1 MLKHIKIGIIGL
13 GYVGLPLAIEFSK
26 KFKTYGFD
34 KSKERIN
41 QLKRKIDKNNLLN
54 KSELNIL
61 KKINFESN
69 YKMLG
74 KLNIIIVCLP
84 TPVKRNKKPDL
95 KLLKSASKIIGK
107 NIKKNTTIVFESTVY
122 PGVTEEICIPIIE
135 KSSKL
140 IWKKD
145 FFVGY
150 SPERIS
156 PGKNYKKLSN
166 IKKII
171 SGDTIKTE
179 KILKKVYSKII
190 KAGLFVAKDIK
201 TAEAAKIL
209 ENTQRDVNIALMNE
223 VSMIFDK
230 LNINTRDVIKAA
242 STKWNFGL
250 YYPGLVGGHCIG
262 VDPYY
267 LSHKSK
273 LVGSKSDLILTS
285 RKINENMS
293 SYIYNKIRN
302 KKIKS
307 ILILGITY
315 KEDCN
320 DLRNSKILDLIK
332 ILKQNK
338 YNLTLNDDIADPI
351 DFKNVTGLKLKKFD
365 KIKNKFDLVI
375 LSQPHNYF
383 HKNFKKI
390 LKFVKKK
397 GYFFDLKSHIPKN
410 KKNNLFW
417 EL

>member
-1 MLKHIKIGIIGL
+1 
-13 GYVGLPLAIEFSK
+13 
-26 KFKTYGFD
+26 
-34 KSKERIN
+34 
-41 QLKRKIDKNNLLN
+41 
-54 KSELNIL
+54 
-61 KKINFESN
+61 
-69 YKMLG
+69 
-74 KLNIIIVCLP
+74 
-84 TPVKRNKKPDL
+84 
-95 KLLKSASKIIGK
+95 
-107 NIKKNTTIVFESTVY
+107 
-122 PGVTEEICIPIIE
+122 
-135 KSSKL
+135 
-140 IWKKD
+140 
-145 FFVGY
+145 
-150 SPERIS
+150 
-156 PGKNYKKLSN
+156 
-166 IKKII
+166 
-171 SGDTIKTE
+171 
-179 KILKKVYSKII
+179 
-190 KAGLFVAKDIK
+190 
-201 TAEAAKIL
+201 
-209 ENTQRDVNIALMNE
+209 MNE

-351 DFKNVTGLKLKKFD
+351 DFKKCNRSEIE
-365 KIKNKFDLVI
+365 KI
-375 LSQPHNYF
+375 
-383 HKNFKKI
+383 
-390 LKFVKKK
+390 
-397 GYFFDLKSHIPKN
+397 
-410 KKNNLFW
+410 
-417 EL
+417 

>member
-1 MLKHIKIGIIGL
+1 MSNNIKICIIGL
-13 GYVGLPLAIEFSK
+13 GYVGLPLALEFSK

-34 KSKERIN
+34 KSIERIN
-41 QLKRKIDKNNLLN
+41 QLKKRIDKNNLLD
-54 KSELNIL
+54 KSEIKNL
-61 KKINFESN
+61 KKISFEDDL
-69 YKMLG
+69 KI
-74 KLNIIIVCLP
+74 LNTIDIIIVCLP

-95 KLLKSASKIIGK
+95 KLLISASKKIGTY
-107 NIKKNTTIVFESTVY
+107 IKKNTTVIFESTVY
-122 PGVTEEICIPIIE
+122 PGVTEEICVPIIE
-135 KSSKL
+135 KSSGL
-140 IWKKD
+140 TWKKD
-145 FFVGY
+145 FYVGY

-156 PGKNYKKLSN
+156 PGRNYKKLSN

-171 SGDTIKTE
+171 SGDTVRTVKILE
-179 KILKKVYSKII
+179 KIYSKII
-190 KAGLFVAKDIK
+190 KAGLFVAKNIK
-201 TAEAAKIL
+201 VAEAAKIL

-267 LSHKSK
+267 LSHKSH
-273 LVGSKSDLILTS
+273 LIGEKSDLILTS
-285 RKINENMS
+285 RKINEQMTS
-293 SYIYNKIRN
+293 HIFNKIKM

-307 ILILGITY
+307 ILILGVTY

-332 ILKQNK
+332 ILIKEK
-338 YNLTLNDDIADPI
+338 YKIQISDDIADPKE
-351 DFKNVTGLKLKKFD
+351 FKDLTGLNLN
-365 KIKNKFDLVI
+365 KINQIKRKFDLVI

-383 HKNFKKI
+383 KNKVNKI
-390 LKFVKKK
+390 TNLVNKR
-397 GYFFDLKSHIPKN
+397 GYFFDLKSYIPKN
-410 KKNNLFW
+410 KKKRNFW

>member
-41 QLKRKIDKNNLLN
+41 QLKKKIDKNNLLN

-61 KKINFESN
+61 KKINFESS
-69 YKMLG
+69 YKMLD

-107 NIKKNTTIVFESTVY
+107 NMKKNTTIVFESTVY

-140 IWKKD
+140 TWKKD

-230 LNINTRDVIKAA
+230 LNINTREVIEAA
-242 STKWNFGL
+242 SSKWNFGL

-262 VDPYY
+262 IDPYY

-273 LVGSKSDLILTS
+273 LVGEKSDLILTS

-293 SYIYNKIRN
+293 SYIFNKIRN

-332 ILKQNK
+332 ILKQNN
-338 YNLTLNDDIADPI
+338 YHLTLSDDIANPNEFQI
-351 DFKNVTGLKLKKFD
+351 LTGLKLKKLN

-383 HKNFKKI
+383 NKNFKKI
-390 LKFVKKK
+390 INFVKKK
-397 GYFFDLKSHIPKN
+397 GYFFDLKSYIPKS

>member
-179 KILKKVYSKII
+179 KNFKKVYSKII

-383 HKNFKKI
+383 FIKI
-390 LKFVKKK
+390 LKN
-397 GYFFDLKSHIPKN
+397 S
-410 KKNNLFW
+410 
-417 EL
+417 

>member
-1 MLKHIKIGIIGL
+1 MLKNNRIGIIGL

-26 KFKTYGFD
+26 KFRTYGFD

-41 QLKRKIDKNNLLN
+41 HLKKNIDKNNLLN
-54 KSELNIL
+54 KSEIKNL
-61 KKINFESN
+61 KKITFESN
-69 YKMLG
+69 YK
-74 KLNIIIVCLP
+74 KLNELDIIIICLP

-95 KLLKSASKIIGK
+95 KLLKSASKEIGK
-107 NIKKNTTIVFESTVY
+107 YLKKNTTIIFESTVY

-156 PGKNYKKLSN
+156 PGKNYKKISN

-179 KILKKVYSKII
+179 RFLKKIYSKII
-190 KAGLFVAKDIK
+190 NAGLFVANNIK
-201 TAEAAKIL
+201 VAEAAKIL

-273 LVGSKSDLILTS
+273 LIGEKSDLILTS
-285 RKINENMS
+285 RKINEDMT
-293 SYIYNKIRN
+293 SYIFGKIKK

-320 DLRNSKILDLIK
+320 DLRNSKVLDLIK

-338 YNLTLNDDIADPI
+338 YKLTISDDIADPNE
-351 DFKNVTGLKLKKFD
+351 FKEISGLKLNKID
-365 KIKNKFDLVI
+365 KIKTKFDLVI

-383 HKNFKKI
+383 KKKI
-390 LKFVKKK
+390 KKIVKLAKK
-397 GYFFDLKSHIPKN
+397 TGYFFDLKSYIPKN
-410 KKNNLFW
+410 EKNNLFW

>member
-122 PGVTEEICIPIIE
+122 PGVTEEICIPIID

-179 KILKKVYSKII
+179 KILKKYTQKLLRRII
-190 KAGLFVAKDIK
+190 CCK
-201 TAEAAKIL
+201 
-209 ENTQRDVNIALMNE
+209 R
-223 VSMIFDK
+223 
-230 LNINTRDVIKAA
+230 
-242 STKWNFGL
+242 
-250 YYPGLVGGHCIG
+250 Y
-262 VDPYY
+262 
-267 LSHKSK
+267 
-273 LVGSKSDLILTS
+273 
-285 RKINENMS
+285 
-293 SYIYNKIRN
+293 
-302 KKIKS
+302 
-307 ILILGITY
+307 
-315 KEDCN
+315 
-320 DLRNSKILDLIK
+320 
-332 ILKQNK
+332 
-338 YNLTLNDDIADPI
+338 
-351 DFKNVTGLKLKKFD
+351 
-365 KIKNKFDLVI
+365 
-375 LSQPHNYF
+375 
-383 HKNFKKI
+383 
-390 LKFVKKK
+390 
-397 GYFFDLKSHIPKN
+397 
-410 KKNNLFW
+410 
-417 EL
+417 

>member
-41 QLKRKIDKNNLLN
+41 QLKKKIDKNNLLN

-61 KKINFESN
+61 KKINFESS
-69 YKMLG
+69 YKMLD

-107 NIKKNTTIVFESTVY
+107 NMKKNTTIVFESTVY

-140 IWKKD
+140 TWKKD

-230 LNINTRDVIKAA
+230 LNINTREVIEAA

-262 VDPYY
+262 IDPYY

-273 LVGSKSDLILTS
+273 LVGEKSDLILTS

-293 SYIYNKIRN
+293 SYIFNKIRN

-332 ILKQNK
+332 ILKQNN
-338 YNLTLNDDIADPI
+338 YHLTLSDDIANPNEFQI
-351 DFKNVTGLKLKKFD
+351 LTGLKLKKLN

-383 HKNFKKI
+383 NKNFKKI
-390 LKFVKKK
+390 INFVKKK
-397 GYFFDLKSHIPKN
+397 GYFFDLKSYIPKS